1 MSVYCVEA
9 HVHVM
14 PQRGL
19 HQILLKLFCLSGS
32 QTLQGSFGKK
42 KTQCGAQKVELQS
55 VYGNKHY
62 IHDHV
67 DKNTEKQNKTMR
79 IKYNVPEVHRTAI
92 SRQ

>member
-1 MSVYCVEA
+1 MSRYCVEA

-19 HQILLKLFCLSGS
+19 RQILLILFLSVVLKTYKGR
-32 QTLQGSFGKK
+32 LE

-67 DKNTEKQNKTMR
+67 DKNT
-79 IKYNVPEVHRTAI
+79 
-92 SRQ
+92 